1 MYNVTKRKPDKRL
14 NWIFKNINGASNILA
29 PSIIQKSNFIKVG
42 STGTGEIKEV
52 IPIIASKLNIFDPIK
67 FPKTTSA
74 FFLTTAINVVASS
87 GNDVPIATNVS
98 PITASL
104 IPYGWKIL
112 LESSSPSE
120 IPEFIRNLDIVVLN

>member
-104 IPYGWKIL
+104 IL
-112 LESSSPSE
+112 
-120 IPEFIRNLDIVVLN
+120 

>member
-29 PSIIQKSNFIKVG
+29 HNMIKKSNFIKVG
-42 STGTGEIKEV
+42 STGTGEIKDV

-74 FFLTTAINVVASS
+74 FFRITAINVVANS
-87 GNDVPIATNVS
+87 GNDVPIATNVR
-98 PITASL
+98 PMTASL
-104 IPYGWKIL
+104 IP
-112 LESSSPSE
+112 
-120 IPEFIRNLDIVVLN
+120 

>member
-1 MYNVTKRKPDKRL
+1 M
-14 NWIFKNINGASNILA
+14 LA
-29 PSIIQKSNFIKVG
+29 PNIIQKSNFIKVG

-74 FFLTTAINVVASS
+74 FFLTTAINVVANS
-87 GNDVPIATNVS
+87 GNDVPIATNVR

-104 IPYGWKIL
+104 IP
-112 LESSSPSE
+112 
-120 IPEFIRNLDIVVLN
+120 